1 METQSATILTGYSE
15 REKGAYLAALAS
27 LSTADRQA
35 TPDEVDHLREMA
47 KAAGLSPAQEEF
59 IVHAAID
66 MTGEDLK
73 KCLDVLKTSDLKY
86 SLITDLIA
94 LAKADE
100 SYSEEEKTNIERISE
115 YLGLNNKQ
123 VSVLDEFVSKA
134 ATKEVEPEQVSQ
146 PGFMESLGLKK
157 NFADAGLNIGSMGRG
172 LMGVLG
178 PLVLGGLAAKALGG
192 NRGFG
197 RRATGGLGGMLGG
210 GMLGGGLPGGMGGLG
225 SLINGINR
233 SRNNRSLGGLLGR
246 II

>member
-35 TPDEVDHLREMA
+35 TSEETEHLREMA
-47 KAAGLSPAQEEF
+47 KAAGLSQAQEDF
-59 IVHAAID
+59 IVHAAAD

-73 KCLDVLKTSDLKY
+73 KCLDVLKGSELKY

-100 SYSEEEKTNIERISE
+100 SYSEEEKTNIERISQ
-115 YLGLNNKQ
+115 YLGLDNKQ

-134 ATKEVEPEQVSQ
+134 ATKNAEPEQVSQ

-157 NFADAGLNIGSMGRG
+157 NFADAGLNINSMGRG
-172 LMGVLG
+172 LMGILG
-178 PLVLGGLAAKALGG
+178 PLVLGGIAAKALGG

-197 RRATGGLGGMLGG
+197 GRSMGGGLGGMLGG
-210 GMLGGGLPGGMGGLG
+210 GMMGGMGGLG
-225 SLINGINR
+225 SLMNGINR
-233 SRNNRSLGGLLGR
+233 SRNNRSLGGMLGR
-246 II
+246 IL